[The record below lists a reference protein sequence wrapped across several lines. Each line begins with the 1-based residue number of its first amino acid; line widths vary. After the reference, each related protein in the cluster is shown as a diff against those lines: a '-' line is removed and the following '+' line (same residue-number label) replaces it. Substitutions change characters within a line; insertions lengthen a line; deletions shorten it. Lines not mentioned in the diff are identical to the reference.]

1 MKAFDSENR
10 DSDRNAKTKSF
21 ALNDAREMFSPQKA
35 SLK

>member
-10 DSDRNAKTKSF
+10 DSGRNAGMKSF
-21 ALNDAREMFSPQKA
+21 ALNDVREMFSRQKA